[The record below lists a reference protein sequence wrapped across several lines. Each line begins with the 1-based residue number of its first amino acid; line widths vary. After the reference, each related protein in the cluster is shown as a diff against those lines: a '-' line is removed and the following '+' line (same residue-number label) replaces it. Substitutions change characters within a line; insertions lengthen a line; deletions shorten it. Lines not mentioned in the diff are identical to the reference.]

1 MALAHTD
8 MMDEDTLAHSFL
20 REAMQSA
27 VSQQDFDK
35 LTQRHSDLLKELK
48 LLKGRIQRKGEAF
61 RKFSK
66 QIRKEFDLW
75 LRNIAHLEDAAKDN
89 IESLDL
95 FSRVGGYD
103 FEAPHNI
110 EQRQTLKK
118 VVESGWVHPETE
130 EHLCGKLGDG
140 TKEGAQPCW
149 RPFKHRGKCVE
160 AGVFLTL
167 DEYLTH
173 IKSVRGV
180 KLSSSVEKDVRG
192 LEEEEEEEEEEESSA
207 SDTESLTVAAKRKAE
222 AAAAAVQKRRRRPRN
237 L

>member
-1 MALAHTD
+1 MALPPTD
-8 MMDEDTLAHSFL
+8 TMDEDTLAHSFL

-27 VSQQDFDK
+27 VSQQGFDEIS
-35 LTQRHSDLLKELK
+35 QRHSDLLKELK
-48 LLKGRIQRKGEAF
+48 LLKGHIRRKGELF
-61 RKFSK
+61 RKFSM
-66 QIRKEFDLW
+66 QIRKEFDSW
-75 LRNIAHLEDAAKDN
+75 LRNIAQLEEAAKDN

-103 FEAPHNI
+103 FESPHNI

-118 VVESGWVHPETE
+118 VVESGWVHAETE

-180 KLSSSVEKDVRG
+180 KLSSSVEKDVRE
-192 LEEEEEEEEEEESSA
+192 LEEEEEEEEEESSA

-222 AAAAAVQKRRRRPRN
+222 AAAAAIQKRRRRPRN